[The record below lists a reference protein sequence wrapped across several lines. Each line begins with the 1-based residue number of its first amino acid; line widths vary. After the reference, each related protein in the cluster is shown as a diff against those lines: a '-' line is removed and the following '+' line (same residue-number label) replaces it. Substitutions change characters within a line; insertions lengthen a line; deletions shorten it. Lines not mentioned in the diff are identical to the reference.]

1 MEPEYSLEIMT
12 KEHIV
17 ANIGVFWN
25 MDDSPIPD
33 GLDPTSVKEF
43 IEGAFEDMGYLGR
56 LIKVRAY
63 CEDRSKLISYC
74 DAAGIV
80 LQNRV
85 SKVGYAE
92 VDYMLVDILTWGQ
105 YNEAPS
111 NLMVISKNISEGTEL
126 FGVLEDLKLLN
137 YNILVSSLGK
147 DATVDLVCLST
158 YLFGGGK
165 PVDQSIS
172 SHGVSKKLANV
183 AETGVFWNLDDCEIP
198 DDIDIYQKVKSAL
211 ANQGCHGQMS
221 IWAYCEE
228 DKEPLPGITLVS
240 VGDETAR
247 FKKMLR
253 DILFWALQNP
263 VPYPRTTVPSLMVIS
278 NISRNIEFAYV
289 LQRLSSRDYNVLL
302 TVPDEKEYICSVWLY
317 PSLIESRTKFPICTR
332 SDKSLH
338 DIKTGIFWNITGC
351 TFPNDI
357 HLDELNQNIKLAI
370 ENQGHHGEVSIKAY
384 WHGSSGLYHWL
395 HGTITLQNREETEL
409 SSLLQDLESKGYNI
423 FVAHAEEA
431 ASPVLPPACLEWHF
445 NTLIAGGNPNNRTNY
460 SRDVLNM
467 IQNDLSF
474 RRKGCHEAKT
484 AVFWD
489 IEDCPIP
496 GGLDPLTFLQN
507 IKLALVNHGC
517 HGNVSI
523 MAYCDKNR
531 SLDDFSLSD
540 TSPITLVP
548 TGNKDARIK
557 KMFTDIFYW
566 ALENPQTSCVMVV
579 ITKNFPWHL
588 SDLLCDAF
596 EPRNYNLLLADP
608 YAVGYVDSV
617 WLSTSLFGGGNPINL
632 KERKH
637 HMSPI
642 MLSSV

>member
-1 MEPEYSLEIMT
+1 MISIGMNDNM
-12 KEHIV
+12 

-43 IEGAFEDMGYLGR
+43 IEGAFESMGYLGR

-74 DAAGIV
+74 DAAGIL

-183 AETGVFWNLDDCEIP
+183 AKTGVFWNLDDCEIP

-278 NISRNIEFAYV
+278 NISRNIEFAHV

-351 TFPNDI
+351 TFPNDDI
-357 HLDELNQNIKLAI
+357 HLDELNQNFKLAI

-384 WHGSSGLYHWL
+384 WHGSSGLYDWL

-474 RRKGCHEAKT
+474 RRKGCHEANT

-496 GGLDPLTFLQN
+496 GGMDPLTFLQN

-566 ALENPQTSCVMVV
+566 ALENPQTSSVMVV

-596 EPRNYNLLLADP
+596 ESRNYNLLLADP

-632 KERKH
+632 KERKDH
-637 HMSPI
+637 RSPI

>member
-1 MEPEYSLEIMT
+1 MEPEFSLEIMT

-43 IEGAFEDMGYLGR
+43 IEGAFESMGYLGR

-74 DAAGIV
+74 DAAGIL

-183 AETGVFWNLDDCEIP
+183 AKTGVFWNLDDCEIP

-278 NISRNIEFAYV
+278 NISRNIEFAHV

-351 TFPNDI
+351 TFPNDDI
-357 HLDELNQNIKLAI
+357 HLDELNQNFKLAI

-384 WHGSSGLYHWL
+384 WHGSSGLYDWL
-395 HGTITLQNREETEL
+395 HGTITLQNR
-409 SSLLQDLESKGYNI
+409 G
-423 FVAHAEEA
+423 
-431 ASPVLPPACLEWHF
+431 
-445 NTLIAGGNPNNRTNY
+445 
-460 SRDVLNM
+460 
-467 IQNDLSF
+467 SF
-474 RRKGCHEAKT
+474 
-484 AVFWD
+484 
-489 IEDCPIP
+489 
-496 GGLDPLTFLQN
+496 
-507 IKLALVNHGC
+507 
-517 HGNVSI
+517 
-523 MAYCDKNR
+523 
-531 SLDDFSLSD
+531 
-540 TSPITLVP
+540 
-548 TGNKDARIK
+548 K
-557 KMFTDIFYW
+557 KKKKKI
-566 ALENPQTSCVMVV
+566 
-579 ITKNFPWHL
+579 
-588 SDLLCDAF
+588 
-596 EPRNYNLLLADP
+596 
-608 YAVGYVDSV
+608 
-617 WLSTSLFGGGNPINL
+617 
-632 KERKH
+632 
-637 HMSPI
+637 
-642 MLSSV
+642 

>member
-1 MEPEYSLEIMT
+1 
-12 KEHIV
+12 
-17 ANIGVFWN
+17 

-147 DATVDLVCLST
+147 DAPADLVCLST

-183 AETGVFWNLDDCEIP
+183 AKTGVFWNLDDCEIP

-278 NISRNIEFAYV
+278 NISRNIEFAHV
-289 LQRLSSRDYNVLL
+289 LQRLSSRGYNVLL

-351 TFPNDI
+351 TFPNDDI
-357 HLDELNQNIKLAI
+357 HLDELNQNFKLAI

-431 ASPVLPPACLEWHF
+431 ASPVIPPACLEWRLD
-445 NTLIAGGNPNNRTNY
+445 TLLAGGNPINRTNY

-474 RRKGCHEAKT
+474 RRKGCHEANT

-496 GGLDPLTFLQN
+496 GGMDPLTFLQN

-566 ALENPQTSCVMVV
+566 ALENPQTSSVMVV
-579 ITKNFPWHL
+579 ITKNFPWHV

-596 EPRNYNLLLADP
+596 ESRNYNLLLADP

-617 WLSTSLFGGGNPINL
+617 WLSTSLFGGGNPIDL
-632 KERKH
+632 KERKNH
-637 HMSPI
+637 RSPI
-642 MLSSV
+642 MLSSF